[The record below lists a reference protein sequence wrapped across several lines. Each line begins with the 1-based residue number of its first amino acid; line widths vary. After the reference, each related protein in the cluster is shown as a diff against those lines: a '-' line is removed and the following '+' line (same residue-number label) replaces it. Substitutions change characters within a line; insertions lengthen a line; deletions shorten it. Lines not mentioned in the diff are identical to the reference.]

1 MSDASD
7 PTGSGPGDASGL
19 QLSWPGKFDA
29 EGRRVPLQRRQPHA
43 ECLERYGV
51 ADPEASADRSERCD
65 QLWIGDNLDVLDALA
80 DELQEGIDL
89 VIIDPPFG
97 TGGKFDVVTRV
108 GEADAEGKVRQL
120 VRPAYDDRFP
130 GGAAGLVAMLDPRL
144 RFIHRMLSPTGSLY
158 LHLDATYVHPVK
170 LLCDEIFGARC
181 FQRQIVWRIGWLS
194 GFKTRARN
202 WIRNHDVILYY
213 TKDPKRFTFH
223 KQYVPH
229 PEGYRRRD
237 GKPPTGP
244 GMPISDVW
252 NADAIEAALTGAD
265 SLDSIQI
272 KSLSTEK
279 TGYAT
284 QKNESLLRRIVGT
297 SSSPGDL
304 VADFFCGSGTT
315 LAVAR
320 AMGRRVLGADVG
332 RAAIDLSRKRL
343 VQTEGEVPVEVWSLQ
358 RWARERDREGAGE
371 ALRATAPAGTTVL
384 DAVQTVTADALA
396 TKGRTR
402 PRVVGWHFELAATV
416 VAVGDDAVEVGGA
429 GPRPPALW
437 QGQRPLVYARTR
449 GEPGAVLS
457 WPRLQV
463 RLQGL
468 RTRALQVTLL
478 GLDDPDVPEELAAL
492 RPSRLDL
499 VDAWA
504 VGLDDDGTACAPTLL
519 ARDHHRRALPR
530 GTTGP
535 TLTGRGPWMLRI
547 VAFDV
552 LARRSELCIELVAAG
567 RGCAIASATLRG

>member
-1 MSDASD
+1 MSDPPDQPARAD
-7 PTGSGPGDASGL
+7 GL
-19 QLSWPGKFDA
+19 QLTWPGKFGAD
-29 EGRRVPLQRRQPHA
+29 GRRAPLPRRGPRA
-43 ECLERYGV
+43 RRLERYG
-51 ADPEASADRSERCD
+51 ADGDGLDAACD

-80 DELQEGIDL
+80 DELHEAIDL
-89 VIIDPPFG
+89 VVVDPPFG

-108 GEADAEGKVRQL
+108 GEADDEGKVRQL
-120 VRPAYDDRFP
+120 VRPAYDDRFA
-130 GGAAGLVAMLDPRL
+130 GGDAGLVAMLDPRL

-158 LHLDATYVHPVK
+158 LHLDPTYVHPVK

-202 WIRNHDVILYY
+202 WIRNHDVILFY
-213 TKDPKRFTFH
+213 TKDPKRFVFN

-229 PEGYRRRD
+229 PEGYVRRD
-237 GKPPTGP
+237 GKPPKGP

-284 QKNESLLRRIVGT
+284 QKNESLLRRIIGT
-297 SSSPGDL
+297 SSNPGDL

-320 AMGRRVLGADVG
+320 AMGRRAIGCDVG

-343 VQTEGEVPVEVWSLQ
+343 VLAEGERPVEIWSLQ
-358 RWARERDREGAGE
+358 RWARSQDADGAAQ
-371 ALRATAPAGTTVL
+371 ALKAQAPDDATVRAEPDTLTVEHLPGKSRSRATL
-384 DAVQTVTADALA
+384 
-396 TKGRTR
+396 
-402 PRVVGWHFELAATV
+402 VGWHFELPATV
-416 VAVGDDAVEVGGA
+416 EADGDDGVEIGGA

-449 GEPGAVLS
+449 SEPGAVVS
-457 WPRLQV
+457 WPRLAV
-463 RLQGL
+463 HLSGL
-468 RTRALQVTLL
+468 RARALHVTLR
-478 GLDDPDVPEELAAL
+478 GLDDPDLPQDLAAL
-492 RPSRLDL
+492 RPSPLDL

-504 VGLDDDGTACAPTLL
+504 VGTDVDGTLCAPTLL
-519 ARDHHRRALPR
+519 ARDHHRRTLPPATDTR
-530 GTTGP
+530 
-535 TLTGRGPWMLRI
+535 LAGRGPWTLRV

-552 LARRSELCIELVAAG
+552 LARRSELWIELVAEG
-567 RGCAIASATLRG
+567 RGCAVARATLRG